1 MWQLFD
7 IKYELA
13 WTSDEKGI
21 LNNYVIDL
29 WVKNASYNL
38 NEES

>member
-21 LNNYVIDL
+21 KQLCDWLVG
-29 WVKNASYNL
+29 KKC
-38 NEES
+38 